1 MQARTH
7 MHADEGG
14 ASPLV
19 PLTAD
24 VGDQLELQGQ
34 PLGAAALRG

>member
-1 MQARTH
+1 MQAGTH

-24 VGDQLELQGQ
+24 VGGQLELRGQ
-34 PLGAAALRG
+34 PMGAAVLRG